1 MGSDL
6 NILGLCRRA
15 NKLSMGHDACKDS
28 VRTKKACLCLI
39 SKESSD
45 RVFDEFLN
53 LCKQYDVPVE
63 RLNLT
68 IKEINRITGYKA
80 GILTVNDPG
89 FAGSVMKS
97 INKTTFAE
105 VEAYDK

>member
-1 MGSDL
+1 MSSDL

-15 NKLSMGHDACKDS
+15 NKLSMGPDACKDS
-28 VRTKKACLCLI
+28 VRQKKACLCLV
-39 SKESSD
+39 SAESSG
-45 RVFDEFLN
+45 RVFKEFSN
-53 LCKQYDVPVE
+53 LCEQYDVPIIKID
-63 RLNLT
+63 LNIRQLSQ
-68 IKEINRITGYKA
+68 ITGYKA

-97 INKTTFAE
+97 LNKNTFAE

>member
-1 MGSDL
+1 MSSDL
-6 NILGLCRRA
+6 NILGLCRKA

-28 VRTKKACLCLI
+28 VRGKKACVCLI

-45 RVFDEFLN
+45 RVFNEFTN
-53 LCKQYDVPVE
+53 LCGQYGVPIFKID
-63 RLNLT
+63 LT
-68 IKEINRITGYKA
+68 IEQINRITGYKA
-80 GILTVNDPG
+80 GILTINDPG
-89 FAGSVMKS
+89 FAGAVMKS